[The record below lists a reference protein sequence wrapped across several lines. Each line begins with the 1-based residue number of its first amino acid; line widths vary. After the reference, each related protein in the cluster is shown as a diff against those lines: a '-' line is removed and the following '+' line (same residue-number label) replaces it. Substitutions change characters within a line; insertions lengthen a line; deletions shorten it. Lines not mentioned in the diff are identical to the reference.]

1 MWSLTIYRQ
10 TLKFTYLELKDSWK
24 KKSHQTLKQTIIESI
39 SGGFLQFE
47 TTVHRAHQ
55 PDKIENIKKETFL
68 KSDCSHEGFE
78 TFPHFNAG
86 EPAQQL
92 SFH

>member
-1 MWSLTIYRQ
+1 M
-10 TLKFTYLELKDSWK
+10 
-24 KKSHQTLKQTIIESI
+24 
-39 SGGFLQFE
+39 QFE
-47 TTVHRAHQ
+47 TTVHRAHH
-55 PDKIENIKKETFL
+55 PDEIENIKKETFL